1 MFKPVFLKHFRQFH
15 FICLKTLGYL
25 FQGFEIREK
34 VTSAKKVSLR
44 DEQEDVDKICIEVQ
58 KTFDNAGGKP
68 TRGFSLQHR
77 TFSAL
82 KYAQLRL
89 WNHSKGF
96 AKELR
101 VRSGLHSRK
110 VELSRVK
117 CFHDF
122 VSTFNYVSTIG
133 ANSDWIHQLNSRNI
147 HGPVCYLRLYFG
159 IDNISRRLLQWI
171 SRIKNGLKLRPT
183 TRYRTYSNPKST
195 RLIPIR

>member
-34 VTSAKKVSLR
+34 VTSAKKVTLR
-44 DEQEDVDKICIEVQ
+44 DEKEDVDKICIEVQ

-68 TRGFSLQHR
+68 TRG
-77 TFSAL
+77 
-82 KYAQLRL
+82 
-89 WNHSKGF
+89 
-96 AKELR
+96 
-101 VRSGLHSRK
+101 LHSRK

-117 CFHDF
+117 YFHDF
-122 VSTFNYVSTIG
+122 VSTLNYVSTIG
-133 ANSDWIHQLNSRNI
+133 AKSDWIHQLNSRNI

-171 SRIKNGLKLRPT
+171 SRIKKGLKLRPT
-183 TRYRTYSNPKST
+183 TRYRTYSNPIST

>member
-44 DEQEDVDKICIEVQ
+44 DEKEDVDKICFEVQ

-89 WNHSKGF
+89 WNHSKGTLKRTKNSKW
-96 AKELR
+96 ATLTKSRITPCQIL
-101 VRSGLHSRK
+101 SWLCQHSQLY
-110 VELSRVK
+110 LSHRCK
-117 CFHDF
+117 R
-122 VSTFNYVSTIG
+122 
-133 ANSDWIHQLNSRNI
+133 WLNSPI
-147 HGPVCYLRLYFG
+147 EFQKY
-159 IDNISRRLLQWI
+159 SWSSLLFKTIFWHW
-171 SRIKNGLKLRPT
+171 
-183 TRYRTYSNPKST
+183 
-195 RLIPIR
+195 